1 MDIYRQKILDHYR
14 HPRNF
19 GSLAKATHTA
29 HVDNPLCGD
38 EVTLRLRVRA
48 GKVTGVAF
56 AGTGCAISTAA
67 TSLLTDAL
75 AGVTLAQARRLSAD
89 SVLTLLGVPISPARR
104 KCALLGWTAL
114 RTALGQPIDPD
125 PAIA

>member
-1 MDIYRQKILDHYR
+1 MDVYRQKILDHYR

-19 GSLAKATHTA
+19 GSLAKATHTS

-48 GKVTGVAF
+48 GKIEGVAF
-56 AGTGCAISTAA
+56 EGAGCAISTAA
-67 TSLLTDAL
+67 TSLLTEQLQGA
-75 AGVTLAQARRLSAD
+75 TLASGQRISAD
-89 SVLTLLGVPISPARR
+89 DTLRLLGAPVSPARR

-114 RTALGQPIDPD
+114 QQALDLSTPD
-125 PAIA
+125 P